1 MINLYTMSIQAAF
14 AVKRLWQIISELKI
28 SRKLASFYFL
38 SVYVSLSN
46 KLAYFW
52 DLVIVQNCDNFGCGH
67 KHNEKTSDA
76 CAPQLLY
83 FYNM

>member
-14 AVKRLWQIISELKI
+14 AVKRLWQIISELKM

-46 KLAYFW
+46 KLAYF
-52 DLVIVQNCDNFGCGH
+52 
-67 KHNEKTSDA
+67 
-76 CAPQLLY
+76 
-83 FYNM
+83 